1 MKTMS
6 NFYIDGEYKKLT
18 KEQYEQMFG
27 KEPEQQE
34 QAPTDA
40 QRLEALEK
48 AVADLALGVLNN
60 A

>member
-1 MKTMS
+1 MS
-6 NFYIDGEYKKLT
+6 NYLIDGEYKKLT
-18 KEQYEQMFG
+18 QEQYEQMFG

-34 QAPTDA
+34 QPPTDA